1 MKKFDIKNLANF
13 SLIFM
18 IEEDYTISTEGR
30 NKINAFFLA
39 KESFTLWARLK
50 VVQYGCGKMSKYT
63 LRYLYEKEHRL

>member
-30 NKINAFFLA
+30 NKINAFGKGGFI
-39 KESFTLWARLK
+39 
-50 VVQYGCGKMSKYT
+50 YGQD
-63 LRYLYEKEHRL
+63 